1 MAKSNSFKLAELIR
15 VFQYDTVSDEIST
28 TKTLGDKNKSKGDS
42 TTTATT
48 QVNLDTFAH
57 ASFRAAR
64 YVIAMSKGSDFHS
77 TELMLIHDGTN
88 VTLTAYGTLKSGSAL
103 ATFDADI
110 SGSDLRLRITPASSD
125 STVTKFD
132 RTTVDA

>member
-1 MAKSNSFKLAELIR
+1 MAKSMSFKLAELIR

-64 YVIAMSKGSDFHS
+64 YVIAMSEGSDFHS

-110 SGSDLRLRITPASSD
+110 SGADLRLRITL
-125 STVTKFD
+125 
-132 RTTVDA
+132 

>member
-1 MAKSNSFKLAELIR
+1 MAKSMSFKLAELIR
-15 VFQYDTVSDEIST
+15 VFQYDTSTDELST
-28 TKTLGDKNKSKGDS
+28 TKTLKDKNKSKGDS

-64 YVIAMSKGSDFHS
+64 YVIAMSEGSDFHS

-110 SGSDLRLRITPASSD
+110 SGVDLRLRITPASTS